1 MRLTQDADLNTWLA
15 YIAQRHTPEIIL
27 GLERIEVIAQRLH
40 LDNFDCPVITV
51 AGTNGKGSTVA
62 VLQNLYS
69 SAGYRVGSYY
79 SPHLHHFTERV
90 MINNKSVNEV
100 ALCQAFGEIE
110 AASTGIP
117 ITFFEFITLA
127 ALLLFKNSALDVII
141 LEVGLGGRLDAVN
154 CVNND
159 IAILTQVAFDHCE
172 RLGNDRESIG
182 AEKAGIFR
190 KNAKAICGDPNPP
203 HTVSDYAKKLSCDF
217 FSLGKEFNYV
227 QQGQYWSWWSGAV
240 HYADLP
246 RPQVPITSAACALM
260 ACHLL
265 AERLAINPQHIFS
278 AVKNTSL
285 PGRFQVVQ
293 ATCPIIFDVAHNPA
307 AANFLAEQLSHFHN
321 NSIGNTYAIFS
332 LLADKDLDGVIAP
345 MVGIVDEWH
354 VIQLS
359 TERAAK
365 SADITQRITGFFNQP
380 CYNHA
385 EVATMWQILGEKLQ
399 PLDRVVVFG
408 SFYTVAAVQEEMK
421 IRADSSC
428 ESLTFLG

>member
-15 YIAQRHTPEIIL
+15 YIAERHTPEIIL
-27 GLERIEVIAQRLH
+27 GLERIAVIAERLQVDH
-40 LDNFDCPVITV
+40 FDCPVITV

-69 SAGYRVGSYY
+69 VAGYRVGCYF

-90 MINNKSVNEV
+90 MINNAPVNEV

-110 AASTGIP
+110 AVSTGVP

-127 ALLLFKNSALDVII
+127 ALLLFKNNALDVII

-154 CVNND
+154 CVDND
-159 IAILTQVAFDHCE
+159 VAILTQVAFDHCE
-172 RLGNDRESIG
+172 RLGNDREAIG

-190 KNAKAICGDPNPP
+190 KNAKAICGDPHPP
-203 HTVSDYAKKLSCDF
+203 QTVIDYAKKLSCDF
-217 FSLGKEFNYV
+217 FALGKEFTYT
-227 QQGQYWSWWSGAV
+227 QQGRHWSWWSGAV

-246 RPQVPITSAACALM
+246 RPQVPIMSAACALM
-260 ACHLL
+260 ASHLL
-265 AERLAINPQHIFS
+265 AKRLAVNSQHIFA
-278 AVKNTSL
+278 AVKNTTL

-293 ATCPIIFDVAHNPA
+293 TICPIIFDVAHNAA
-307 AANFLAEQLSHFHN
+307 AANFLAEQLSHFPK
-321 NSIGNTYAIFS
+321 SGVGNTYAIFS

-345 MVGIVDEWH
+345 MVGIVNEWH

-365 SADITQRITGFFNQP
+365 STDITERITGFFNQP

-399 PLDRVVVFG
+399 PQDRVVVFG
-408 SFYTVAAVQEEMK
+408 SFYTVAAVQDVMK
-421 IRADSSC
+421 V
-428 ESLTFLG
+428 